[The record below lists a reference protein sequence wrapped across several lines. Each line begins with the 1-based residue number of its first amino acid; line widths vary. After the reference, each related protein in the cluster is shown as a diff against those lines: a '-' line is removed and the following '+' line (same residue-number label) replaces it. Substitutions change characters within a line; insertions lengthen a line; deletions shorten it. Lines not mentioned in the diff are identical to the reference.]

1 MRVIYKP
8 EDQKVID
15 QYQEL
20 IDYWTRYTIDY
31 MIKDRG
37 NYMITTRDYENINRS
52 VLNDPYISSLKEYL
66 RLFISLIPYTRF
78 EYNDQN

>member
-20 IDYWTRYTIDY
+20 IDYWTRYAINY
-31 MIKDRG
+31 MLKDKG
-37 NYMITTRDYENINRS
+37 NYMITTRDYENINRA
-52 VLNDPYISSLKEYL
+52 VLNDPYINNLKEHL
-66 RLFISLIPYTRF
+66 SLFISLIPYTRF
-78 EYNDQN
+78 EL